1 MKTIYKTLL
10 FVSVAVLCFASC
22 RKEVEDNLVN
32 PNDRICKTYLQQFEA
47 IWNGMDQG
55 YVFWGR
61 DTVDWDA
68 RYEQYRPIFEAFD
81 KRPKN
86 NPVSY
91 YEYAEAYQGLF
102 EGLLD
107 HHLAGRFYSAKD
119 KFETWVS
126 PGRNDYSHP
135 TSASYERS
143 LQIPILKEKAI
154 PGTFLSCEPREYNS
168 FSVPGSYFCLIE
180 GNNPGEMIA
189 YFRFTNF
196 YMVEM
201 YNNQNSIPNGHSAQ
215 APAKAFYGPNYQKGI
230 TTGAGYANNDSVVG
244 IIIDLRGN
252 GGGSVADLEPII
264 GSLAQSPTLVGHTR
278 VKDGF
283 GRLDY
288 SPWTESVVNSPALH
302 LNKEKPIVVLAD
314 INSVSCAELATM
326 LIKSLPNGVFIGER
340 TYGAIGG
347 LYAGQSTNI
356 FHDLFYGGCFGDPVY
371 FNYGPDPYKDIF
383 SYYVYT
389 STFHMVDKDYNDVE
403 GVGVQPDIEIK
414 YSKSRLE
421 DGKDDQLNRAIR
433 YIKVGH

>member
-201 YNNQNSIPNGHSAQ
+201 YNNQSSIPNGHSAQ

-356 FHDLFYGGCFGDPVY
+356 FHDLFYGGCFGDPEY